1 MEHAATIHGWR
12 WTRNTGRIA
21 TERKRRRKPIRKR
34 ERKKK
39 REKKEE
45 QQLTGRL
52 FSFAAAY
59 RI

>member
-1 MEHAATIHGWR
+1 MQHAATIHSWR

-21 TERKRRRKPIRKR
+21 TKRKRSRKPIRKR
-34 ERKKK
+34 ERRK

-45 QQLTGRL
+45 QLTGRH
-52 FSFAAAY
+52 FSFGAAY